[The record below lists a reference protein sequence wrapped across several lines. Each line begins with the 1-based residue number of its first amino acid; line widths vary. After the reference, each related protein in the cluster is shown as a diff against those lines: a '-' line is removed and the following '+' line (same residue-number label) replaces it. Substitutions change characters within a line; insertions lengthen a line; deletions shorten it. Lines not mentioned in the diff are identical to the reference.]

1 MTPVEANDPDV
12 VDSFAKAATLME
24 VKTPTGPQL
33 DMVTIMPMVNPR
45 LLAVPTMII
54 HGEYDDVSD
63 LEGLL
68 PFFRQ
73 LPNPYKRYVIIQD
86 SGHMMHLQ
94 KGHLLFQQTIASF
107 FKAV

>member
-1 MTPVEANDPDV
+1 
-12 VDSFAKAATLME
+12 
-24 VKTPTGPQL
+24 
-33 DMVTIMPMVNPR
+33 
-45 LLAVPTMII
+45 MII

-73 LPNPYKRYVIIQD
+73 LPNPYKQYVIIQD

-94 KGHLLFQQTIASF
+94 KGHRLFQQTIASF
-107 FKAV
+107 FKAA